1 MKIKKLVSI
10 IAGVLILIGGISVSA
25 VNVREAAATD
35 VDYIVQ
41 EFKCVVS
48 WNRLDKDL
56 ILKKSKRYIRR
67 NRRIRQNFSILFF
80 YKKKN
85 PL

>member
-67 NRRIRQNFSILFF
+67 NLRIRQNFSILFF
-80 YKKKN
+80 
-85 PL
+85 L

>member
-80 YKKKN
+80 
-85 PL
+85 L